1 LLEQLIIQV
10 ELSFLLIQN
19 IFIRNTRCNNNL
31 NTWKQL
37 ELFVLVV
44 SSQAQR
50 IELKSIKITF
60 AQNYE
65 WNLDE
70 RNLRENN
77 ANDKLH
83 EMFLQNKI
91 RGSV

>member
-1 LLEQLIIQV
+1 MIQV

-37 ELFVLVV
+37 ELFALVV
-44 SSQAQR
+44 LSQVQR

-60 AQNYE
+60 AQNRE
-65 WNLDE
+65 WNLAE
-70 RNLRENN
+70 RNLREVENN

-83 EMFLQNKI
+83 EMSLQNKI